1 MSRLKNAY
9 STCMS
14 CGGKKMKSGGK
25 WIQSAIKKP
34 GSFTAQANKAGMS
47 VPAFRDKVLSNKEA
61 YSSTTVKR
69 ANLAKTLAG
78 MRKGEYGML
87 NSTGAKTTKN
97 LAVKS
102 NKGQGKEMPKMS
114 TVRSKDSYGM
124 RKGAEGMEVSKRDL
138 KAGRKEVMGIESKG
152 LPTNSVN
159 LTTPTPIESP
169 ANWYN
174 ESVWDKAQAENAVRP
189 AANTPVSSSN
199 PSVKGGSEK
208 VRAYQE
214 MLRSKGYDIVAD
226 GAWGP
231 KTQKAYESYI
241 KSKTV
246 ASAPKAASVSPSKPA
261 AKTTSTS
268 SSQTWNYT
276 PAQWD
281 AAQRQ
286 NAMRPV
292 AGATY
297 GPTRANM
304 TIKPAPA
311 APVNRA
317 PIAAPGKPVVKST
330 APDQLP
336 AWAKRAIAQ
345 NNAKKAAPKAPIKF
359 K

>member
-1 MSRLKNAY
+1 MKNKLKSAY
-9 STCMS
+9 KSCMS
-14 CGGKKMKSGGK
+14 CGGKVRMTSGGN
-25 WIQSAIKKP
+25 WIKKAVSKNP
-34 GSFTAQANKAGMS
+34 GSFTAQAKKAGMS

-87 NSTGAKTTKN
+87 NSTGTKTTKN

-214 MLRSKGYDIVAD
+214 MLRSKGYDIAAD

-231 KTQKAYESYI
+231 KTQKAYEDYI
-241 KSKTV
+241 NRSKTKV
-246 ASAPKAASVSPSKPA
+246 ANTTTGPMVGPTKANKMDYTKQTSYNFNAPGSKVPMTTASNLMKTPINPYQVSKVAEPAGVTNAFNNLSKYKKGVPA
-261 AKTTSTS
+261 AK
-268 SSQTWNYT
+268 
-276 PAQWD
+276 
-281 AAQRQ
+281 
-286 NAMRPV
+286 
-292 AGATY
+292 ATNKMGPNETLVRRKLANFQKGKSIY
-297 GPTRANM
+297 G
-304 TIKPAPA
+304 
-311 APVNRA
+311 
-317 PIAAPGKPVVKST
+317 G
-330 APDQLP
+330 
-336 AWAKRAIAQ
+336 
-345 NNAKKAAPKAPIKF
+345 
-359 K
+359 

>member
-1 MSRLKNAY
+1 MNRLKNSY

-34 GSFTAQANKAGMS
+34 GSFTAQAKKAGMS
-47 VPAFRDKVLSNKEA
+47 VPAFRDKVLSNKSA

-78 MRKGEYGML
+78 MRKGEDGMV
-87 NSTGAKTTKN
+87 T
-97 LAVKS
+97 
-102 NKGQGKEMPKMS
+102 
-114 TVRSKDSYGM
+114 
-124 RKGAEGMEVSKRDL
+124 RKGVKDVIKYSSRVEPQ
-138 KAGRKEVMGIESKG
+138 G
-152 LPTNSVN
+152 LTATTNSVN

-174 ESVWDKAQAENAVRP
+174 ESTWDKAQVENAARP
-189 AANTPVSSSN
+189 VANTPVSSAN

-241 KSKTV
+241 KSKTM
-246 ASAPKAASVSPSKPA
+246 SSTPKAA

-268 SSQTWNYT
+268 SSQSWNYT

-281 AAQRQ
+281 AAQKQ

-297 GPTRANM
+297 GPTKANM
-304 TIKPAPA
+304 MVSKPAPA

-317 PIAAPGKPVVKST
+317 PITAPGKPVAKKST
-330 APDQLP
+330 PDQMP
-336 AWAKRAIAQ
+336 AWAKKVVAQ
-345 NNAKKAAPKAPIKF
+345 NAARKTPSRAPIKL

>member
-1 MSRLKNAY
+1 MNRLKNSY

-25 WIQSAIKKP
+25 WIQKAVSKNP

-47 VPAFRDKVLSNKEA
+47 VPAFRDKVLSNKGA

-69 ANLAKTLAG
+69 ANLAKTLSG
-78 MRKGEYGML
+78 MRKGEDGMV
-87 NSTGAKTTKN
+87 T
-97 LAVKS
+97 
-102 NKGQGKEMPKMS
+102 
-114 TVRSKDSYGM
+114 
-124 RKGAEGMEVSKRDL
+124 RKGVKDVIKYSSRVEPQ
-138 KAGRKEVMGIESKG
+138 G
-152 LPTNSVN
+152 LTATTNSVN

-174 ESVWDKAQAENAVRP
+174 ESIWDKAQAENAVRP
-189 AANTPVSSSN
+189 VANTPVSSAN
-199 PSVKGGSEK
+199 PSTKGGSEK

-214 MLRSKGYDIVAD
+214 MLRSKGYDIAAD

-241 KSKTV
+241 KSKTMS
-246 ASAPKAASVSPSKPA
+246 SAPKAA

-268 SSQTWNYT
+268 SSQSWNYT

-297 GPTRANM
+297 GPTKANM
-304 TIKPAPA
+304 MVSKPAPA

-317 PIAAPGKPVVKST
+317 PIAPPGKPVVKKST
-330 APDQLP
+330 PDQMP
-336 AWAKRAIAQ
+336 AWAKKVVAK
-345 NNAKKAAPKAPIKF
+345 NAAKNTGSRAPIKLR
-359 K
+359 